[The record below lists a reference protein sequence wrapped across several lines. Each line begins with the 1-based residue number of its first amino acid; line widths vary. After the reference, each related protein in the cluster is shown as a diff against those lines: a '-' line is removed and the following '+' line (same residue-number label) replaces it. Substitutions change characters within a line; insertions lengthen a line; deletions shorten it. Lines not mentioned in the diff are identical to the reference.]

1 MQYLS
6 ALEEIYKSNTEVQRI
21 NADDS
26 QVWLVG
32 VCQEV
37 KILLVS

>member
-32 VCQEV
+32 FFQEV